1 MDNLGLLDILF
12 KTEQFLSLKDEIIK
26 DSLKAILSCL
36 KIQNDKIN
44 KIDIGLFNKISRE
57 EFNENIKNKVNFS
70 DFMSQLHE
78 LTKKGKDKA
87 VDKKEKFTS
96 TKPKYAEEAS
106 LLDTLNKDIQNL
118 KIENSMISK
127 KLENITL
134 LNSDN
139 IFIDIDNEKK
149 NKFLTDI
156 KNKLDKNEKDI
167 TNITVNF
174 QNKLIKI
181 DDSISNLKMN
191 QMSKDEINQYI
202 NDNIKKYEDISLK
215 KIENEFI
222 IINNNI
228 NKYISDT
235 IIESNK
241 NKLNNNNTSNNPN
254 IKIDLFL
261 KEIMSKLN
269 IFDDTVKEI
278 KSKFH
283 QKIDIE
289 EIINIYSNIEEIKNN
304 IINQK
309 NEIDIKIKKLNEDRN
324 KNNNSP
330 CSEYEYIMN
339 YFEKDIKNIKL
350 NINDNYNEIKN
361 LKEELANKNKNIN
374 NYDISNGNKIN
385 NSNYSDNLY
394 SYNNLY
400 PKNDTKNEVAYL
412 KRFINTF
419 MLEVKNENK
428 KSNNMIL
435 NLLKEK
441 MNIIDINKVLNQIN
455 NDMNNKVSLDLYNN
469 QLHIQNDINNFIC
482 KEHILGRWISYKNTP
497 LKNAF
502 IIWDEQLINF
512 APNNYCF
519 IPNNTHIL
527 IKEKGLY
534 LIKIIIFNENKQNNS
549 LSNVQLIIDRKKVYK
564 YSYKNNKLYIN
575 EDINNN
581 SFEESMIFE
590 ECIIV
595 KNACR
600 IEFRVDGLNY
610 FDNNQTILDNNQNNL
625 YKNKENINAILN
637 IISL

>member
-215 KIENEFI
+215 
-222 IINNNI
+222 
-228 NKYISDT
+228 
-235 IIESNK
+235 
-241 NKLNNNNTSNNPN
+241 
-254 IKIDLFL
+254 
-261 KEIMSKLN
+261 
-269 IFDDTVKEI
+269 
-278 KSKFH
+278 
-283 QKIDIE
+283 
-289 EIINIYSNIEEIKNN
+289 
-304 IINQK
+304 
-309 NEIDIKIKKLNEDRN
+309 
-324 KNNNSP
+324 
-330 CSEYEYIMN
+330 
-339 YFEKDIKNIKL
+339 
-350 NINDNYNEIKN
+350 
-361 LKEELANKNKNIN
+361 
-374 NYDISNGNKIN
+374 
-385 NSNYSDNLY
+385 
-394 SYNNLY
+394 
-400 PKNDTKNEVAYL
+400 
-412 KRFINTF
+412 
-419 MLEVKNENK
+419 
-428 KSNNMIL
+428 
-435 NLLKEK
+435 
-441 MNIIDINKVLNQIN
+441 
-455 NDMNNKVSLDLYNN
+455 
-469 QLHIQNDINNFIC
+469 
-482 KEHILGRWISYKNTP
+482 
-497 LKNAF
+497 
-502 IIWDEQLINF
+502 
-512 APNNYCF
+512 
-519 IPNNTHIL
+519 
-527 IKEKGLY
+527 
-534 LIKIIIFNENKQNNS
+534 
-549 LSNVQLIIDRKKVYK
+549 
-564 YSYKNNKLYIN
+564 
-575 EDINNN
+575 
-581 SFEESMIFE
+581 
-590 ECIIV
+590 
-595 KNACR
+595 
-600 IEFRVDGLNY
+600 
-610 FDNNQTILDNNQNNL
+610 
-625 YKNKENINAILN
+625 
-637 IISL
+637 

>member
-1 MDNLGLLDILF
+1 
-12 KTEQFLSLKDEIIK
+12 
-26 DSLKAILSCL
+26 
-36 KIQNDKIN
+36 
-44 KIDIGLFNKISRE
+44 
-57 EFNENIKNKVNFS
+57 
-70 DFMSQLHE
+70 
-78 LTKKGKDKA
+78 
-87 VDKKEKFTS
+87 
-96 TKPKYAEEAS
+96 
-106 LLDTLNKDIQNL
+106 
-118 KIENSMISK
+118 
-127 KLENITL
+127 
-134 LNSDN
+134 
-139 IFIDIDNEKK
+139 
-149 NKFLTDI
+149 
-156 KNKLDKNEKDI
+156 
-167 TNITVNF
+167 
-174 QNKLIKI
+174 
-181 DDSISNLKMN
+181 
-191 QMSKDEINQYI
+191 
-202 NDNIKKYEDISLK
+202 
-215 KIENEFI
+215 
-222 IINNNI
+222 
-228 NKYISDT
+228 
-235 IIESNK
+235 
-241 NKLNNNNTSNNPN
+241 
-254 IKIDLFL
+254 
-261 KEIMSKLN
+261 
-269 IFDDTVKEI
+269 
-278 KSKFH
+278 
-283 QKIDIE
+283 
-289 EIINIYSNIEEIKNN
+289 
-304 IINQK
+304 
-309 NEIDIKIKKLNEDRN
+309 
-324 KNNNSP
+324 
-330 CSEYEYIMN
+330 MN

>member
-309 NEIDIKIKKLNEDRN
+309 N
-324 KNNNSP
+324 
-330 CSEYEYIMN
+330 
-339 YFEKDIKNIKL
+339 
-350 NINDNYNEIKN
+350 
-361 LKEELANKNKNIN
+361 
-374 NYDISNGNKIN
+374 
-385 NSNYSDNLY
+385 
-394 SYNNLY
+394 
-400 PKNDTKNEVAYL
+400 
-412 KRFINTF
+412 
-419 MLEVKNENK
+419 
-428 KSNNMIL
+428 
-435 NLLKEK
+435 
-441 MNIIDINKVLNQIN
+441 
-455 NDMNNKVSLDLYNN
+455 
-469 QLHIQNDINNFIC
+469 
-482 KEHILGRWISYKNTP
+482 
-497 LKNAF
+497 
-502 IIWDEQLINF
+502 
-512 APNNYCF
+512 
-519 IPNNTHIL
+519 
-527 IKEKGLY
+527 
-534 LIKIIIFNENKQNNS
+534 
-549 LSNVQLIIDRKKVYK
+549 
-564 YSYKNNKLYIN
+564 
-575 EDINNN
+575 
-581 SFEESMIFE
+581 
-590 ECIIV
+590 
-595 KNACR
+595 
-600 IEFRVDGLNY
+600 
-610 FDNNQTILDNNQNNL
+610 
-625 YKNKENINAILN
+625 
-637 IISL
+637 